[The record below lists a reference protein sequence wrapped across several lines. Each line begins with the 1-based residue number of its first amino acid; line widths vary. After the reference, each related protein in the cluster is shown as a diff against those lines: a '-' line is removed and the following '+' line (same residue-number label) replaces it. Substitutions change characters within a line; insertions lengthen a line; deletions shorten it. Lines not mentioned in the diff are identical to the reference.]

1 MFDCPICSHEL
12 LPHISHGQICW
23 FCHYCWQDFP
33 NLEEVSV
40 EQPPKA
46 VILKDPTKGYCGT
59 IPKSDDSAMN
69 WVVDPV
75 LKLIEV

>member
-40 EQPPKA
+40 EQPRKA
-46 VILKDPTKGYCGT
+46 VILQDPINAHRLQKRPELLG
-59 IPKSDDSAMN
+59 PLA
-69 WVVDPV
+69 V
-75 LKLIEV
+75 